1 MAQTA
6 ALIPELEDVIQHHS
20 REKRGE
26 TLSRLTTL
34 FVEGSPRFNEEHVG
48 LFDDVFCRLLADV
61 EPQVRGELSGRLAAI
76 GNAPIEVSRR
86 LAQDDI
92 AIAEPL
98 LRNSTRLSEP
108 DLVAIAQTKGSAHL
122 LAISARAGIGEAVT
136 DILVERGD
144 DAVIE
149 RLAGNHTARLSAR
162 GFAMLVGRADPHGT
176 LARTISQRPDLPPS
190 LFVRQTPADVEL
202 ARPAPLGEAEI
213 TELAKAGQRDETV
226 AALAG
231 VCSVST
237 EVVERLIGGERTD
250 PVLILC
256 KAVGF
261 SWPSVEAILSLR
273 PKGTASQTLDATY
286 ANFERL
292 APATARRVLRFWQ
305 ARRDGDAY

>member
-1 MAQTA
+1 MTQSA
-6 ALIPELEDVIQHHS
+6 ALLPDLENIIQHHS

-48 LFDDVFCRLLADV
+48 LFDSVLSRLLADV
-61 EPQVRGELSGRLAAI
+61 DPQARSDLSSRLAPI

-86 LAQDDI
+86 LAHDDI

-98 LRNSTRLSEP
+98 LRNSTRLTEP
-108 DLVAIAQTKGSAHL
+108 DLIEVARTKGQEHL
-122 LAISARAGIGEAVT
+122 LAIASRAGVGEAVT
-136 DILVERGD
+136 DVLLERGD

-162 GFAMLVGRADPHGT
+162 GVAMLVERADPHGT
-176 LARTISQRPDLPPS
+176 LARTISQRPDLPPG
-190 LFVRQTPADVEL
+190 LFVQRASTDDEVTTPA
-202 ARPAPLGEAEI
+202 LGEAEI
-213 TELAKAGQRDETV
+213 SALAKAGRRDETV
-226 AALAG
+226 AALA
-231 VCSVST
+231 VLCSVPS
-237 EVVERLIGGERTD
+237 EVIERLIGGERTD

-256 KAVGF
+256 KAAGF
-261 SWPSVEAILSLR
+261 GWPSVEAILSLR
-273 PKGTASQTLDATY
+273 PKGTASQSFDAIY

-305 ARRDGDAY
+305 ARTTA

>member
-6 ALIPELEDVIQHHS
+6 ALIPELADIIQHHS

-34 FVEGSPRFNEEHVG
+34 FVEGSPRFNEEHVA
-48 LFDDVFCRLLADV
+48 LFDDVLSRLLTDV
-61 EPQVRGELSGRLAAI
+61 DPQVRSELSYRLAPI

-86 LAQDDI
+86 LAHDDI

-108 DLVAIAQTKGSAHL
+108 DLVAIAQTKGQAHL
-122 LAISARAGIGEAVT
+122 LAIAARAGVGEAVT
-136 DILVERGD
+136 DILIERGD

-162 GFAMLVGRADPHGT
+162 GFAMLVQRAERLGT
-176 LARTISQRPDLPPS
+176 LARTISQRPDLPPG
-190 LFVRQTPADVEL
+190 LFVQHPPADGE
-202 ARPAPLGEAEI
+202 AAGQGPHAEAEI
-213 TELAKAGQRDETV
+213 RELAKAGRREETV
-226 AALAG
+226 AALAAH
-231 VCSVST
+231 CSVPV
-237 EVVERLIGGERTD
+237 EVIERLMGGERTD

-256 KAVGF
+256 KAAGF
-261 SWPSVEAILSLR
+261 TWSSVEAILSLR
-273 PKGTASQTLDATY
+273 PKGTASLGLDAAA

-292 APATARRVLRFWQ
+292 APSTARRVLRFWQ
-305 ARRDGDAY
+305 ARHDGTAS